1 MKINNIKM
9 LYGNRAVFVN
19 KTAAIVDN
27 NLLIYSNGRISLDKY
42 LLHDSISYEN
52 IIILGGEQTVFI
64 NTVTGNIV
72 KTRYDSIYRAGGIIA
87 IRNKEGGI
95 EIYNSELK
103 LIDTIKLK
111 TSRFELTSEIEATK
125 DAFIVLCGEKLE
137 NIRLFRVIDG
147 KCKEDSGTAI
157 EKLRRVQQKVTK
169 VTELEN
175 VYKLVTDTD
184 SWLIYNDTVI
194 NITGYNIKSKLD
206 NKTTVILENEGDISY
221 NYDNRFDGDDV
232 EVRNIIVDM
241 KSNRRIYTTDEKHS
255 ICDKSKHIIIQEGN
269 KLLLL
274 DYSLNVIMN
283 WDNIEWHNIE
293 SDTNNE
299 KIIQVKISIEG
310 KIKKLIIYLDKEVS
324 EIV

>member
-19 KTAAIVDN
+19 KTAAIIDD
-27 NLLIYSNGRISLDKY
+27 NLLIYSNGKINLDNY
-42 LLHDSISYEN
+42 LLHDSISYED

-64 NTVTGNIV
+64 NTTTGDII
-72 KTRYDSIYRAGGIIA
+72 KTRYDSIYRAGGIIV
-87 IRNKEGGI
+87 IRNTENNI
-95 EIYNSELK
+95 EVYNNELK

-111 TSRFELTSEIEATK
+111 TSRFKLTSEIEATK

-137 NIRLFRVIDG
+137 DIRLFRVIDD
-147 KCKEDSGTAI
+147 KCEEDSGTAI
-157 EKLRRVQQKVTK
+157 EKLRMVQQEVIEIKN
-169 VTELEN
+169 LEN

-194 NITGYNIKSKLD
+194 NINEYSIKSKLD
-206 NKTTVILENEGDISY
+206 NKTAVILENEGDISY
-221 NYDNRFDGDDV
+221 NYDNRFDGDAV

-274 DYSLNVIMN
+274 DYRLNVIMN

-293 SDTNNE
+293 SDTTNE

-310 KIKKLIIYLDKEVS
+310 KIKKLIIYLDKKVS
-324 EIV
+324 EMI